1 MDKVCHLK
9 KPNSENNAFAESL
22 NLVLSRELFRTGLF
36 DKSWAARQSISDGS
50 PLYRCFFCRL
60 KADVFTSRDQCQ
72 RSKCKVSFLINVL
85 RVYMDKSFFLD
96 FANLSYIFKSTKQF
110 WTRRIQRYPIFSGF
124 VPSTVAASERVSRH
138 PRLSKQ
144 DDDRKNHERNYYC
157 GFKDNRRRAIS
168 SCFFD
173 LLSHIRSYDPRQ
185 LQQQHLPSEMT

>member
-22 NLVLSRELFRTGLF
+22 YFVLSRELFRTSLL

-50 PLYRCFFCRL
+50 PHYRCFFCRL

-157 GFKDNRRRAIS
+157 SFKDNRRRAVS
-168 SCFFD
+168 SSFFD
-173 LLSHIRSYDPRQ
+173 LLSHIRSYDPQQ
-185 LQQQHLPSEMT
+185 LQQQYVSSEMT